1 MNGYRIGQA
10 TEMLGLSPDTLRYY
24 EKRGLLPAVARTSSG
39 LRVYSDRDISRLRFI
54 QRAQKM
60 NFSLAEIGT
69 LLKMRENP
77 HGVRNNVR
85 RLTAKKL
92 VEVESRLKDLDTLR
106 KELQLLLN
114 LCQNSTNGCPII
126 DGLDQKI

>member
-1 MNGYRIGQA
+1 MNGYRIGQV

-24 EKRGLLPAVARTSSG
+24 EKLGLLPAIARTSSG
-39 LRVYSDRDISRLRFI
+39 LRVYSDRDISRLKFI

-77 HGVRNNVR
+77 QGVRKNVR

-114 LCQNSTNGCPII
+114 LCQDSTNGCPII